1 MLKYKAYHAHAQLLH
16 KKTEVLNLMSIL
28 RKSMLT
34 VEINT
39 MLHSVS
45 TFILSIQFLIV
56 KHVRRYYSFGK
67 NFQDFGWMQLSLL
80 DQLVFWLGTLQGLL
94 RQTKSL
100 TLICI
105 KLSAL

>member
-28 RKSMLT
+28 RKSVLT

-39 MLHSVS
+39 TLHSVS
-45 TFILSIQFLIV
+45 TFILSIQLIV

-67 NFQDFGWMQLSLL
+67 NFQDFG
-80 DQLVFWLGTLQGLL
+80 
-94 RQTKSL
+94 
-100 TLICI
+100 
-105 KLSAL
+105 